1 MKKIMRLLV
10 IGLVLIPGL
19 ASAHGPSR
27 QKVVEKITIN
37 ASPDKVWALVGDFTN
52 LHVWFPPAHSSSMK
66 GDKVRVLTLGKEGGP
81 TITEELKQIDNEKM
95 TLKYKIID
103 MDTVKTVEYKGEK
116 YDVPAVPV
124 HNYLSILK
132 VAAVDGGTEVTW
144 TGKFYRVY
152 QLNYDNV
159 EPKYPEGLGDE
170 EAVNTVTAVYQAG
183 LNKLKE
189 IVEGK

>member
-1 MKKIMRLLV
+1 MNKIMRLLIV
-10 IGLVLIPGL
+10 GLLLIPGL

-37 ASPDKVWALVGDFTN
+37 AAPDKVWEMVGNFGAVDKW
-52 LHVWFPPAHSSSMK
+52 LPVAHASK
-66 GDKVRVLTLGKEGGP
+66 LDGDKKRILTLGKEDGP
-81 TITEELKQIDNEKM
+81 TITEELKQLDAKKM
-95 TLKYKIID
+95 MVKYKIIE

-116 YDVPAVPV
+116 YEVPAVPV

-132 VAAVDGGTEVTW
+132 LSPVDGGTEVTW

-159 EPKYPEGLGDE
+159 DPKYPEGLGDE
-170 EAVNTVTAVYQAG
+170 EAVATITAVYQAG
-183 LNKLKE
+183 LAELKKQL
-189 IVEGK
+189 EGN